1 MTVDVEM
8 PESVEDY
15 ELDDPS
21 VETIIGLPD
30 DTFTFNPGLSKLSI
44 RQPQTFPSKR
54 TPQTST
60 SFILPTTKQTKTMT
74 IKPSFLKVITKKP
87 TEKPQQQ
94 QIKVM
99 HNYKPQAIKRSYQ
112 LIEIDPGD
120 VDLKP
125 EKIDSGLNKLQ
136 VQKSNLIYNKPQTTS
151 QQLQKSN
158 QRLQRKNPQQLKL
171 FINSQTNLQNNQSM
185 QQQKNN
191 QPKVVRNQSVQ
202 KYQQNM
208 LNKPQVQKNQQLK
221 MTAEDSSKGPQQ
233 TIKQVLQPSPV
244 TVITVPYDN
253 G

>member
-1 MTVDVEM
+1 MTVDIEM

-15 ELDDPS
+15 ESDDPS
-21 VETIIGLPD
+21 VETIVGLPD

-87 TEKPQQQ
+87 IEKPQ

-99 HNYKPQAIKRSYQ
+99 HNYKPQAMKRSYQ

-120 VDLKP
+120 VGLKP

-136 VQKSNLIYNKPQTTS
+136 VQKSNFIYNKPQTTS
-151 QQLQKSN
+151 QQPQKSN

-171 FINSQTNLQNNQSM
+171 FINSQTNLQNNQFM
-185 QQQKNN
+185 QQQKSN

-221 MTAEDSSKGPQQ
+221 ITAEDSSKGPQQ
-233 TIKQVLQPSPV
+233 TIKQELQPSPV

>member
-1 MTVDVEM
+1 MTVDTEM

-21 VETIIGLPD
+21 VETIVGLPD
-30 DTFTFNPGLSKLSI
+30 DTFTFNPGLSNLSI
-44 RQPQTFPSKR
+44 RQPQTFTSKR

-87 TEKPQQQ
+87 IEKPQ

-99 HNYKPQAIKRSYQ
+99 HNYKPQAMKRSYQ

-120 VDLKP
+120 LDLKQQ
-125 EKIDSGLNKLQ
+125 KIDSGLNKLQ

-151 QQLQKSN
+151 QQPHKSN

-221 MTAEDSSKGPQQ
+221 MTAEDLSKEPQQ
-233 TIKQVLQPSPV
+233 TIKQELQPSPV

>member
-1 MTVDVEM
+1 M

-21 VETIIGLPD
+21 VETIVGLPD

-87 TEKPQQQ
+87 IEKPQ

-99 HNYKPQAIKRSYQ
+99 QNYKPQAMKRSYQ

-136 VQKSNLIYNKPQTTS
+136 VQKSNLIYNKPQSTS
-151 QQLQKSN
+151 QQIQKSN

-191 QPKVVRNQSVQ
+191 QPKLVRNQSVQ

-208 LNKPQVQKNQQLK
+208 LNKLQVQKNQQLK
-221 MTAEDSSKGPQQ
+221 MTAEDSNKGPQQ
-233 TIKQVLQPSPV
+233 TIKQELQQSPV

>member
-1 MTVDVEM
+1 M

-15 ELDDPS
+15 ELDDPN
-21 VETIIGLPD
+21 VETIVGLPD

-44 RQPQTFPSKR
+44 RQPQTFSSKR

-87 TEKPQQQ
+87 IEKPQ

-99 HNYKPQAIKRSYQ
+99 HNYKPQAMKRSYQ

-136 VQKSNLIYNKPQTTS
+136 VQKSNLIYNKPQATS
-151 QQLQKSN
+151 QRPQKSN

-171 FINSQTNLQNNQSM
+171 YINSQTNLQNNQSM

-208 LNKPQVQKNQQLK
+208 LNKPQVLKNQRLK
-221 MTAEDSSKGPQQ
+221 MNAEDSSKGPQQ
-233 TIKQVLQPSPV
+233 TIKHEREPSPV
-244 TVITVPYDN
+244 TVITVPYNN